1 MKSPVRIRYQS
12 QPVIKSALVS
22 LALFLTVPIFPVEAS
37 NLEPP
42 GDGSE
47 SPAAVITFAPSP
59 AADLIEDA
67 QADLFYA
74 SFRNHSWDIPDEL
87 FKTSDLWIGVDLTQQ
102 MLYVYRGS
110 QLVTG
115 FVISSGVRAF
125 RTVTGIYKIYAK
137 YPAIDMRGP
146 GYDLADV
153 PYSMFF
159 HKGYA
164 IHGTYWHNNFGRPM
178 SRGCVNMVTEESAWL
193 YENAPVGTYVI
204 VYY

>member
-1 MKSPVRIRYQS
+1 MKSTAYIRNQS
-12 QPVIKSALVS
+12 QPVINSVLVS
-22 LALFLTVPIFPVEAS
+22 LALFLAAPLFPVEAS

-42 GDGSE
+42 VDVPE
-47 SPAAVITFAPSP
+47 SPAAVISFASP
-59 AADLIEDA
+59 TAADPFEEA

-74 SFRNHSWDIPDEL
+74 SYRNHSWDIPDEL
-87 FKTSDLWIGVDLTQQ
+87 FKTSDLWIAVDLTQQ
-102 MLYVYRGS
+102 ILYVYRGS

-115 FVISSGVRAF
+115 FVVSSGVRAF
-125 RTVTGIYKIYAK
+125 KTVTGIYKIYAK

>member
-1 MKSPVRIRYQS
+1 MKSTAYIRNQS
-12 QPVIKSALVS
+12 QPVINSVLVS
-22 LALFLTVPIFPVEAS
+22 LALFLAAPLFPVEAS

-42 GDGSE
+42 VDVPE
-47 SPAAVITFAPSP
+47 SPAAVITFAPP
-59 AADLIEDA
+59 TAADPFEEA

-74 SFRNHSWDIPDEL
+74 SYRNHSWDIPDEL
-87 FKTSDLWIGVDLTQQ
+87 FKTSDLWIAVDLTQQ
-102 MLYVYRGS
+102 ILYVYRGS

-115 FVISSGVRAF
+115 FVVSSGVRAF
-125 RTVTGIYKIYAK
+125 KTVTGIYKIYAK

-164 IHGTYWHNNFGRPM
+164 IHGTY
-178 SRGCVNMVTEESAWL
+178 
-193 YENAPVGTYVI
+193 
-204 VYY
+204 

>member
-1 MKSPVRIRYQS
+1 MISPEYIRIHPAR
-12 QPVIKSALVS
+12 PVISALVG
-22 LALFLTVPIFPVEAS
+22 LALFLSAPLFPAEAS

-42 GDGSE
+42 GDGQE
-47 SPAAVITFAPSP
+47 PPAANITFAPSP
-59 AADLIEDA
+59 TTDPFEEAE
-67 QADLFYA
+67 ADLFYA
-74 SFRNHSWDIPDEL
+74 SYRNHSWDIPDEV
-87 FKTSDLWIGVDLTQQ
+87 FKTSDLWIAVDLTQQ

-110 QLVTG
+110 QLITG

-125 RTVTGIYKIYAK
+125 RTVTGTYKIYAK

-153 PYSMFF
+153 PYSIFF

-193 YENAPVGTYVI
+193 YEHAPVGTYVI